1 MKKVEE
7 SNYDSLGVIPNDDIM
22 ASGWRL
28 SNEGKKRGVEL
39 LQENEELREKLKSIK
54 LVKILLLKME
64 IILILINH

>member
-7 SNYDSLGVIPNDDIM
+7 SNYDSPGVIPNDDIM

-39 LQENEELREKLKSIK
+39 LAGERGIKGKIEILPCKELFQSPG
-54 LVKILLLKME
+54 
-64 IILILINH
+64 NFS

>member
-39 LQENEELREKLKSIK
+39 LQ
-54 LVKILLLKME
+54 
-64 IILILINH
+64 